1 MKASTRIVKIRSKS
15 LPSNS
20 AIKAW
25 VQGTIFMIGKS
36 LYSVKESDVVISH
49 LDHQI
54 STIIDCLD
62 TMLENRKIFVMVIQV
77 CLRSIVGVILIS
89 IAGVVDQQA
98 LDQSIRLDLKHVF
111 P

>member
-1 MKASTRIVKIRSKS
+1 MKASLRIVKIRSKS
-15 LPSNS
+15 LLSNL
-20 AIKAW
+20 ATKAW
-25 VQGTIFMIGKS
+25 AQGMIFMISKS
-36 LYSVKESDVVISH
+36 LYSIKASDVVVSH

-62 TMLENRKIFVMVIQV
+62 TMLENRKIFITVIQV
-77 CLRSIVGVILIS
+77 CLRSIVGVILTS

-98 LDQSIRLDLKHVF
+98 LNQSIRLDLKHVF